1 MDLDAQGIGE
11 YRILP
16 GCGYS
21 LLNLGLDGRVVKLAF
36 SEPPDRD
43 KTCELTSV

>member
-21 LLNLGLDGRVVKLAF
+21 FLNRLDGRVVKLAF

-43 KTCELTSV
+43 KTYDISRV